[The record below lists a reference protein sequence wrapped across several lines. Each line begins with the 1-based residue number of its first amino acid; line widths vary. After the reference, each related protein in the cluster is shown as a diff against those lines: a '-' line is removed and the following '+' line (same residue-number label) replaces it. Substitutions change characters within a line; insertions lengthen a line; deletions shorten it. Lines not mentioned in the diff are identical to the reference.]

1 MEDDCRRHMTEGLDE
16 DAGPQITECLNC
28 AQSTEHEVLRRTPRG
43 SGIDVLARCI
53 ECSKVQTVV
62 IRPPRPVRLVFTLS
76 EGASSRAQEIEIDED
91 EVLAVGEVF
100 EWDSAQWEITRID
113 SVGSR
118 PRKTLPVTKIVA
130 AWAVRKDR
138 VTVRLTMTE
147 GEESSSEA
155 LECNPEQEFSCGN
168 VIEVG
173 GRTWRIRAIHTGKG
187 RTLRGKRAAS
197 DIRRMYLHPIN
208 SRD

>member
-1 MEDDCRRHMTEGLDE
+1 M
-16 DAGPQITECLNC
+16 
-28 AQSTEHEVLRRTPRG
+28 
-43 SGIDVLARCI
+43 
-53 ECSKVQTVV
+53 
-62 IRPPRPVRLVFTLS
+62 
-76 EGASSRAQEIEIDED
+76 
-91 EVLAVGEVF
+91 
-100 EWDSAQWEITRID
+100 
-113 SVGSR
+113 
-118 PRKTLPVTKIVA
+118 PVTKIVA

-197 DIRRMYLHPIN
+197 DIRRIYLHPIN